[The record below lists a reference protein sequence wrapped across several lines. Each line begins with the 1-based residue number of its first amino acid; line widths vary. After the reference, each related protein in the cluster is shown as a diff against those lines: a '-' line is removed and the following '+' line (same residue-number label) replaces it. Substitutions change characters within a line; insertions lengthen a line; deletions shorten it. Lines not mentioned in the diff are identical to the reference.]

1 MDANLWK
8 PIPGSIIPPMPARFF
23 APDLVGP
30 DQPLAL
36 PPDEAAHLVRVLRLS
51 GGDIVSVFDGRGVE
65 YLARVET
72 AEPRRVVVRPFESV
86 KPPPE
91 PKVALTVAQGLLKG
105 RKFDAVVR
113 DLTMVGAVAVQ
124 PLVTDHSEAR
134 ERDPERWMRVAV
146 ASAKQ
151 CRRAVVPLVRFPVSF
166 HQLVDKDDAPLRLLL
181 VEPEVAESS
190 DSLGRLRNGPT
201 PSAATLAVGPEG
213 GWSTEEVTRACAAG
227 FVPVTIGRRT
237 LRADAVVVCA
247 VSVLLFL
254 WGDL

>member
-1 MDANLWK
+1 MDADRWN
-8 PIPGSIIPPMPARFF
+8 PIPGSIIPPVPARFF
-23 APDLVGP
+23 APDLTALE
-30 DQPLAL
+30 QPVAL
-36 PPDEAAHLVRVLRLS
+36 PSDEALHLVRVLRLRR
-51 GGDIVSVFDGRGVE
+51 GDVVAVFDGRGAE

-72 AEPRRVVVRPFESV
+72 ADLKRVVVRPFESV

-91 PKVALTVAQGLLKG
+91 TKVALTVAQGLLKG
-105 RKFDAVVR
+105 RKFEAVVR

-151 CRRAVVPLVRFPVSF
+151 CRRAVVPMIRFPVSF
-166 HQLVDKDDAPLRLLL
+166 RQLVDEDDAPLRLLL
-181 VEPEVAESS
+181 VEPEAAESN

-213 GWSTEEVTRACAAG
+213 GWSAEEVNRACSAG
-227 FVPVTIGRRT
+227 FVPVTVGRRT